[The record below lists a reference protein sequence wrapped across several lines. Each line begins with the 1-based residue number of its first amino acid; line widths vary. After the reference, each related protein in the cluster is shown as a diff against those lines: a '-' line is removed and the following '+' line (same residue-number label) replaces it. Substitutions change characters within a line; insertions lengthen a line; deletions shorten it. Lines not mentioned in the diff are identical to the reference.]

1 MKKSKLSAFIL
12 AVAACLGLSSCLSD
26 KNNEETITTNCPGY
40 INAIYDPATGKTVYS
55 DGVSYELKVNY
66 TKSTAEIKLTGLKTP
81 DGYSYPQ
88 LTLSNL
94 KFVTNSRGWMEFN
107 EVDLMPSSGAGF
119 ANMPVFT
126 RFHIEMLNRTVGNY
140 YVPCLDISYT
150 INNTYTVHSVASGYI
165 EVGKTNVTATL
176 PDGSKFTYT
185 PDDNNAPSYTINLDG
200 KTQKATVY
208 ITGAKF
214 AEQMP
219 AMNMKFKDIPF
230 SIDASGYVR
239 FISAGFTPYRIM
251 SDNQE
256 VPDENHPIS
265 NFAALIMP
273 NNGSSISFVCTIT
286 TPASEDGNRPQ
297 SSVAYEVNFASKY
310 PQYSSAQQ

>member
-1 MKKSKLSAFIL
+1 MKKTKLFAFIL
-12 AVAACLGLSSCLSD
+12 AVTACLGFTSCLSED
-26 KNNEETITTNCPGY
+26 NNEETITTNCPGY
-40 INAIYDPATGKTVYS
+40 INAIYDPATGKTVYT

-66 TKSTAEIKLTGLKTP
+66 TNSTAEIKLTGLKTP
-81 DGYSYPQ
+81 DGYSYTP

-107 EVDLMPSSGAGF
+107 EVDLMPSSGAGL
-119 ANMPVFT
+119 ANLPVFT

-150 INNTYTVHSVASGYI
+150 INDKYTVHSVASGYI
-165 EVGKTNVTATL
+165 EVGTTLVNATM
-176 PDGSKFTYT
+176 PDGSKFSYT
-185 PDDNNAPSYTINLDG
+185 ADDNNAPSYTINLDG

-219 AMNMKFKDIPF
+219 AMNMKFKDIPY

-239 FISAGFTPYRIM
+239 FSSPGFTPYRIM

-256 VPDENHPIS
+256 VPDENHPIT
-265 NFAALIMP
+265 NFAAMIMP
-273 NNGSSISFVCTIT
+273 NTGTSISFVCTIT
-286 TPASEDGNRPQ
+286 TAASEDGTRPE
-297 SSVAYEVNFASKY
+297 SSVAYDVNFASKY
-310 PQYSSAQQ
+310 PQYSNTPK

>member
-1 MKKSKLSAFIL
+1 MKKSRLFAFIL
-12 AVAACLGLSSCLSD
+12 AVAACLGFTSCLSD

-55 DGVSYELKVNY
+55 DGVAYELKVNY
-66 TKSTAEIKLTGLKTP
+66 TKSTADIQITGLKTP
-81 DGYSYPQ
+81 DGYSYPP
-88 LTLSNL
+88 LLLSNL

-107 EVDLMPSSGAGF
+107 EVDLMPSSGTGS
-119 ANMPVFT
+119 PVFT

-165 EVGKTNVTATL
+165 EVGTTNVTATL
-176 PDGSKFTYT
+176 ADGKTFTYT

-200 KTQKATVY
+200 KTQKATVF

-230 SIDASGYVR
+230 SIDASGYIR
-239 FISAGFTPYRIM
+239 FSSPGFTPYRIM
-251 SDNQE
+251 ADNQE
-256 VPDENHPIS
+256 VPDENHPIT

-273 NNGSSISFVCTIT
+273 ASGTTITFVCTIT
-286 TPASEDGNRPQ
+286 TPASEDGTKPE
-297 SSVAYEVNFASKY
+297 SSVAYDVNFASKY
-310 PQYSSAQQ
+310 PQYTNAPK